1 MFFNKSTLF
10 CLFLE
15 QITSPLFSLIDF
27 MRNQK
32 GSVCNLNITINSNEI
47 VKAVPKVDSLAPKV
61 VEVKSSVNKEV
72 GEESKEQQDK
82 PEDNIAF
89 AAKETLVL
97 PERVALEIEAS
108 ASKVNQTVPQ
118 VNQSLLTLC

>member
-1 MFFNKSTLF
+1 
-10 CLFLE
+10 
-15 QITSPLFSLIDF
+15 

-47 VKAVPKVDSLAPKV
+47 AKTVSKVDSLAPKMP
-61 VEVKSSVNKEV
+61 EVRSSVNNEV

-82 PEDNIAF
+82 PEDNIDF

-97 PERVALEIEAS
+97 PERVALEIETS
-108 ASKVNQTVPQ
+108 ASKVKQAVLQ
-118 VNQSLLTLC
+118 VN